1 MSKFNNPLDNIR
13 VASPCNANWDEMFGD
28 DRKRYCGAC
37 SKNVYNLSNMS
48 RLEAENLLINSEG
61 RLCVRYFRRA
71 DGTVLTQDCPIGWQ
85 AIKKRVSRIATAA
98 VSMVA
103 GLFTGIFA
111 LNLLNEKR
119 YETTMGVMTVP
130 TSHEMDDARSNPI
143 QGGITPMDFDQGEVG
158 PTIGRPEITIQP
170 KHFIKRSQRRK

>member
-28 DRKRYCGAC
+28 ERKRHCGAC
-37 SKNVYNLSNMS
+37 AKNVYNLSNMT

-71 DGTVLTQDCPIGWQ
+71 DGTVLTQDCPVGWR
-85 AIKKRVSRIATAA
+85 AVKKRVSRVAAAA

-103 GLFTGIFA
+103 AIFTGVLAFDIKQRA
-111 LNLLNEKR
+111 SMPDATDIEVRDRGTK
-119 YETTMGVMTVP
+119 TTEVP
-130 TSHEMDDARSNPI
+130 TV
-143 QGGITPMDFDQGEVG
+143 GEIDYESFENGRAVLG
-158 PTIGRPEITIQP
+158 QVFSLPTRVSEG
-170 KHFIKRSQRRK
+170 KRKED